1 MDKTVTGSVADISA
15 PNIRHST
22 KGNLYMRYINPP
34 R

>member
-22 KGNLYMRYINPP
+22 NGSLYIRNVNPP